1 MTPSISFQCSIAR
14 TAAAIT
20 ITYTI
25 KNDCPH
31 ALGVFNKLRSIAV
44 DGALDFSPNNVY
56 VELEGE
62 TLRFLK
68 QALPIPPGLTMAA
81 YVPPYASL
89 LEKGKSLTETFSVP
103 IPVLARHP
111 FKRVLLSGEV
121 VPIEPRTAGKL
132 EVTIGVFPLVGC
144 HLAAEHPAF
153 PDVRTAAP
161 PDPAV
166 TGQELLSA
174 AFALTPNVDVLD
186 YKGFPWK

>member
-1 MTPSISFQCSIAR
+1 MTPDISFQCSIAR
-14 TAAAIT
+14 APAAIT
-20 ITYTI
+20 VTYTI
-25 KNDCPH
+25 KNDRPH
-31 ALGVFNKLRSIAV
+31 DLGVFNKLKSIAV

-56 VELEGE
+56 VDLDGHA
-62 TLRFLK
+62 LRFLK

-89 LEKGKSLTETFSVP
+89 LKKGESVTETFTVP
-103 IPVLARHP
+103 IPILVRHP

-121 VPIEPRTAGKL
+121 VPVDPRTASQL
-132 EVTIGVFPLVGC
+132 EVVIGVFPLVGC

-153 PDVRTAAP
+153 PDVMTVVP

-174 AFALTPNVDVLD
+174 SFALSPDVDVLD